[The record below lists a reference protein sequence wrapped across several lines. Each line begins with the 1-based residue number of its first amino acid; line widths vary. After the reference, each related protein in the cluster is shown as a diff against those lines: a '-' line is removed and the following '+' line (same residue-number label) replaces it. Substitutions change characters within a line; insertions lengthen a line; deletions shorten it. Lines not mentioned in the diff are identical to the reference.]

1 MIALNV
7 KRSLAVKPETLMS
20 FDALQR
26 RNWQHWMLYSFNLIS
41 VIDLYAIFMALMET
55 LPKNVYKNPQ

>member
-26 RNWQHWMLYSFNLIS
+26 LNWEHWMLYSFNLIS
-41 VIDLYAIFMALMET
+41 VIDFYAIFLALLEI
-55 LPKNVYKNPQ
+55 LPENV